1 MAGRPSEALIRCPE
15 LAKELG
21 CSPAV
26 LAAWSGAA
34 PQLFTYTA
42 NVERA
47 EWFEFTPS
55 EADFLRERVMR
66 WRERCKGR
74 SGVVGA
80 VLEELGEGVRKE
92 SGPLRK
98 RVMSK
103 GGWSRQEVGEAL
115 TRVEAVWTIQGKV
128 KREDGT
134 VEHNVLFVEVP
145 RL

>member
-1 MAGRPSEALIRCPE
+1 MAGRPSEALIKCPE
-15 LAKELG
+15 LARELG
-21 CSPAV
+21 CSPVV
-26 LAAWSGAA
+26 LAAWSGADKEGDICRA
-34 PQLFTYTA
+34 DP
-42 NVERA
+42 ERA

-80 VLEELGEGVRKE
+80 VLGELGDGGRHEWRPVKR
-92 SGPLRK
+92 
-98 RVMSK
+98 RVMSI
-103 GGWSRQEVGEAL
+103 GGWDGEEVREGLA
-115 TRVEAVWTIQGKV
+115 RVEAVWTRGRV
-128 KREDGT
+128 KRADGT